1 MSIKLDPVLADL
13 RSWKPDGCPVTRA
26 LDVIGPHTSVLILR
40 EAFYGTTR
48 FDLFVERVGVTEAAA
63 AARLRQLTEAG
74 LLRRA
79 PYREPGSR
87 TRHEYLLTDKGRDLM
102 PAVLALFQ
110 WGSAHLQPEG
120 APLSLVEDG
129 SGAPVRVA
137 YVDAEGR
144 EVAPEDLRMAYN
156 RGSLGRRGSRDR

>member
-13 RSWKPDGCPVTRA
+13 RSWKPDGCSITRA

-63 AARLRQLTEAG
+63 AARLKQLTAAG
-74 LLRRA
+74 LLRRE
-79 PYREPGSR
+79 PYREPGAR
-87 TRHEYLLTDKGRDLM
+87 TRYEYLLTGKGRDLM
-102 PAVLALFQ
+102 PAVMALFQ
-110 WGSAHLQPEG
+110 WGNAHLQPDG
-120 APLSLVEDG
+120 APLSLVEDVT
-129 SGAPVRVA
+129 GAPVRVG

-144 EVAPEDLRMAYN
+144 EVAPEDLRVSYN
-156 RGSLGRRGSRDR
+156 RRSDRSPAR